1 MPSKSLTTD
10 QDMAANYG
18 WALSVLRSNPDLS
31 KLFDN
36 AVKGPGSP
44 WSPQKFVA
52 ELRNTKW
59 YKTHSE
65 SNRQN
70 EVLKGADPAEYNRR
84 LTQSK
89 SNVASAYLQMFGQ
102 KPNAA
107 LLNSM
112 AMTAFT
118 YGYNDAEMK
127 DMVGKQFN
135 VAQQMKNGI
144 GGTLGEAERQIRA
157 AIDDYGLDMGEPWIA
172 KQLNYVATGRTD
184 ATATA
189 NYLKQQAISKYAG
202 YKDELENGM
211 TVKDI
216 AEPYRQ
222 LMAKVLEVPDKGLM
236 ISDPTIQKALQN
248 RSPAKGKV
256 PGKPEQMPLW
266 AFESQLKN
274 DKRWNGTK
282 NAQDDIMAAG
292 RKVMADWGL
301 TSGSGA

>member
-1 MPSKSLTTD
+1 MAKSLSEQ

-18 WALSVLRSNPDLS
+18 WALSVLRSNPELS

-36 AVKGPGSP
+36 AVAGTWNS
-44 WSPQKFVA
+44 QHFVA
-52 ELRNTKW
+52 QLRNTKW

-70 EVLKGADPAEYNRR
+70 EVLKNADPAEYNRR

-112 AMTAFT
+112 ATTAFT

-144 GGTLGEAERQIRA
+144 GGTLGEAERQIRG
-157 AIDDYGLDMGEPWIA
+157 AIDDYGLDMGESWIA
-172 KQLNYVATGRTD
+172 RQLNYVATGRTD

-189 NYLKQQAISKYAG
+189 NYLKQQAISKYSG

-222 LMAKVLEVPDKGLM
+222 LMAKTLELPDKGLM
-236 ISDPTIQKALQN
+236 ITDPTIQKALQN
-248 RSPAKGKV
+248 RAPAKGKI

-274 DKRWNGTK
+274 DKRWNGTQ

-292 RKVMADWGL
+292 RKVLSDWGL
-301 TSGSGA
+301 TSGSSA